1 MKYPGSLHNH
11 TEYSNIRLRDCI
23 IKPQD
28 LIDYAIELNHQVV
41 AITDHECISNAV
53 KVEKYYKKIKEKNPD
68 FKVIL
73 GNEIYLVRDG
83 LTAENFNRQTDRYF
97 HFILLAKDA
106 EGHKQIR
113 EISTRAWMRSYF
125 TRRMRRVPT
134 YYQDLIDIIAKNPGH
149 VIGSTA
155 CLGGFIPTKI
165 LEYRSTFDNNLMKMI
180 KQWLQSMYKLFNGDF
195 YLELQ
200 PSNNE
205 DQKYVNA
212 TLLELSKELN
222 IKYIITTD
230 SHYLKKEDA
239 SIHKAYLN
247 SQDGDREVDAFYA
260 TTYMMSTEEL
270 ESYLTELTEE
280 QIQTAYE
287 NILEIKNKCE
297 DYSLLKPLKIPE
309 LIWKTYSYDEYLK
322 NKYCNLIPNLKT
334 FYESDYK
341 GDQELAKAIVNKI
354 ESDKRLQTQEI
365 YNAVAECLDMTWI
378 SSEVNKTHWSA
389 YYLNLQNIID
399 TCWEAGSI
407 VGPGR
412 GSGVGFILLYLLDI
426 TQINPLWE
434 TVRTYPWR
442 FLNPARVSVLDVD
455 FDIEGGRR
463 AQVLDKFREVYGED
477 RVANVITFGTEK
489 SKSAILTAARGLGID
504 VDEAQYIASL
514 IPADRGLLRTLK
526 QCYYGDKDNGFSPIP
541 LFIKEMDSR
550 PELWQVAQKIEGLV
564 CRSGIHAGGVI
575 FVDEPFTNSTA
586 LMRAPDGTIVTAFD
600 LHDAEAVSLIKYDA
614 LSVEAEDKLHTC
626 IDLLVNAG
634 LVEPGNN
641 LKETYEKVIGVYN
654 LERDDINMWKMVWDH
669 KILSLFQMEKQSGI
683 QGIALTKPQSVE
695 DLAHLNSVIRL
706 MAQEKGAEQPLNKF
720 ARFKNNIELWFAE
733 MRQYG
738 LTAEEIE
745 ILKPYVIGSY
755 GIAESQECFM
765 QLVQIP
771 ECGGFDLN
779 FADRLRKSIA
789 KKNPVEYEAITKE
802 YFEKTTEKGLSK
814 NLCNYVWNVLVA
826 TSRGYGFNLS
836 HTLAYSLVALQ
847 EMNIAYRY
855 PLIYWNCACLI
866 TDSGAIENP
875 KDDEEDSEPKDKKE
889 QNTNYDKIAKAI
901 GKMRDAGVNINI
913 VDINK
918 SAYSFVPD
926 AENNTIWFGLKGM
939 LRIGD
944 DLIDTIIKNRPYSSI
959 KDFYN
964 RVHPN
969 KTAMISLIKGG
980 AFDSLM
986 DRKECMV
993 WYLWEVCDKKQRLTL
1008 QNFPTLIRQNI
1019 VPLDTETRQNAFK
1032 VYEFNRYLK
1041 AQCKYIQDCP
1051 DCYILDRRAL
1061 EYLALT
1067 DRLKMVKDGVFL
1079 NMKEWDK
1086 VYQKNMDIFREWL
1099 KENSSQILEELNYNM
1114 FKTEWDKYATGSY
1127 SAWEMEVL
1135 CFYHHEHELAHVN
1148 FNKYDIRDY
1157 FKLPETPEVART
1169 FYRNGREIPLFT
1181 LTKIVGTCI
1190 AKDKAKGLVAL
1201 LTPTGVVDVKFSKE
1215 YFSLFDKQISVKN
1228 PDGTKTI
1235 VERSWFNR
1243 GNKIMVQGM
1252 RRGDNFV
1259 AKKYASSG
1267 GHQLYKIL
1275 EVKKNGDL
1283 ILTHERNKGEL
1294 EDEGD

>member
-23 IKPQD
+23 IKPHD

-165 LEYRSTFDNNLMKMI
+165 LEYRNTFDNNLMKMI

-309 LIWKTYSYDEYLK
+309 LIWKTYSYDEYLR

-477 RVANVITFGTEK
+477 RIANVITFGTEK

-738 LTAEEIE
+738 LTTEEIE

-875 KDDEEDSEPKDKKE
+875 KDDEEDGEPKDKKE

-918 SAYSFVPD
+918 SADSLVPD

-993 WYLWEVCDKKQRLTL
+993 
-1008 QNFPTLIRQNI
+1008 
-1019 VPLDTETRQNAFK
+1019 
-1032 VYEFNRYLK
+1032 
-1041 AQCKYIQDCP
+1041 
-1051 DCYILDRRAL
+1051 
-1061 EYLALT
+1061 
-1067 DRLKMVKDGVFL
+1067 
-1079 NMKEWDK
+1079 
-1086 VYQKNMDIFREWL
+1086 
-1099 KENSSQILEELNYNM
+1099 
-1114 FKTEWDKYATGSY
+1114 
-1127 SAWEMEVL
+1127 
-1135 CFYHHEHELAHVN
+1135 
-1148 FNKYDIRDY
+1148 
-1157 FKLPETPEVART
+1157 
-1169 FYRNGREIPLFT
+1169 
-1181 LTKIVGTCI
+1181 
-1190 AKDKAKGLVAL
+1190 
-1201 LTPTGVVDVKFSKE
+1201 
-1215 YFSLFDKQISVKN
+1215 
-1228 PDGTKTI
+1228 
-1235 VERSWFNR
+1235 
-1243 GNKIMVQGM
+1243 
-1252 RRGDNFV
+1252 
-1259 AKKYASSG
+1259 
-1267 GHQLYKIL
+1267 
-1275 EVKKNGDL
+1275 
-1283 ILTHERNKGEL
+1283 
-1294 EDEGD
+1294 

>member
-23 IKPQD
+23 IKPHD

-165 LEYRSTFDNNLMKMI
+165 LEYRNTFDNNLMKMI

-334 FYESDYK
+334 FYESNYK

-765 QLVQIP
+765 QLVQVP

-1201 LTPTGVVDVKFSKE
+1201 LTSTGVVDVKFSKE

-1252 RRGDNFV
+1252 RRGDNFI

-1275 EVKKNGDL
+1275 DVKENGDL
-1283 ILTHERNKGEL
+1283 ILTHERYKGEL
-1294 EDEGD
+1294 EDEED

>member
-1 MKYPGSLHNH
+1 MDYPGSLHNH

-28 LIDYAIELNHQVV
+28 LIDYAIELGHSVV
-41 AITDHECISNAV
+41 AITDHDCISNAV
-53 KVEKYYKKIKEKNPD
+53 KVEKYYKKIKKEHPD
-68 FKVIL
+68 FKVVL

-83 LTAENFNRQTDRYF
+83 LTAENYDREYDRYF

-106 EGHKQIR
+106 IGHQQIR
-113 EISTRAWMRSYF
+113 EISTRAWMRSYVS
-125 TRRMRRVPT
+125 RRMRRVPT
-134 YYQDLIDIIAKNPGH
+134 YYQDLIDIIGSNPGH

-155 CLGGFIPTKI
+155 CLGGFIPTK
-165 LEYRSTFDNNLMKMI
+165 LLQWRKTGDSELI
-180 KQWLQSMYKLFNGDF
+180 KNIENWLTSMYKLFDGNF

-200 PSNNE
+200 PSKNDE
-205 DQKYVNA
+205 QIFVNRK
-212 TLLELSKELN
+212 LINLSNLLN

-239 SIHKAYLN
+239 PVHKAYLN

-260 TTYMMSTEEL
+260 TTYMMGTEEL
-270 ESYLTELTEE
+270 ESLLDLDKQEL
-280 QIQTAYE
+280 QTAYH
-287 NILEIKNKCE
+287 NIQEIADMCE
-297 DYSLLKPLKIPE
+297 DYSLLKSLK
-309 LIWKTYSYDEYLK
+309 
-322 NKYCNLIPNLKT
+322 IPNLKWRED
-334 FYESDYK
+334 FKHYIDCQYWYNLIPELEKFVNSPYES
-341 GDQELAKAIVNKI
+341 DQELAYAIVHGINI
-354 ESDKRLQTQEI
+354 HPDLQNEEA
-365 YNAVAECLDMTWI
+365 YNAINSNLEMTWV
-378 SSEVNKTHWSA
+378 SSEVNKARWSA
-389 YYLNLQNIID
+389 YYLNLQKIID
-399 TCWEAGSI
+399 TCWEAGSL

-426 TQINPLWE
+426 TQINPLRE
-434 TVRTYPWR
+434 TVQTKPWR
-442 FLNPARVSVLDVD
+442 FLNPERVSVLDID
-455 FDIEGGRR
+455 FDIEGNRR
-463 AQVLDKFREVYGED
+463 AQVLNKFREVYGED

-514 IPADRGLLRTLK
+514 VPADRGLIRTLK
-526 QCYYGDKDNGFSPIP
+526 QCYYGDKDNDFAPIP
-541 LFIKEMDSR
+541 LFIKEMDEH

-586 LMRAPDGTIVTAFD
+586 LMRAPDGTIITAFD
-600 LHDAEAVSLIKYDA
+600 LHDCEAVSLIKYDA
-614 LSVEAEDKLHTC
+614 LSVEAEDKLHAC
-626 IDLLVNAG
+626 LDLLVADG
-634 LVEPGNN
+634 LVEPGAT
-641 LKETYEKVIGVYN
+641 LKETYDKVLGIYN
-654 LERDDINMWKMVWDH
+654 LERDDPEMWKMVWEH

-706 MAQEKGAEQPLNKF
+706 MAPEKGAEQPLNKY
-720 ARFKNNIELWFAE
+720 ARFKNDINLWYAE
-733 MRQYG
+733 MRQWG
-738 LTAEEIE
+738 LTDTEMDV
-745 ILKPYVIGSY
+745 LKPYVAGSY

-802 YFEKTTEKGLSK
+802 YFEKVAEKGLSK
-814 NLCNYVWNVLVA
+814 NLCNYVWRVLVA

-866 TDSGAIENP
+866 VDSGAIDT
-875 KDDEEDSEPKDKKE
+875 KDDEEDYDYEKKE

-944 DLIDTIIKNRPYSSI
+944 DLIEEIIKNRPYASI

-964 RVHPN
+964 KVHPN
-969 KTAMISLIKGG
+969 KTAMVSLIKGG

-986 DRKECMV
+986 DRTECMI
-993 WYLWEVCDKKQRLTL
+993 WYLWENCDKKSRLTL
-1008 QNFPTLIRQNI
+1008 QNFSTLLKQDL
-1019 VPLDTETRQNAFK
+1019 VPLDTEERISAYR

-1041 AQCKYIQDCP
+1041 AQCKQKNFPLHYV
-1051 DCYILDRRAL
+1051 LDERAL
-1061 EYLALT
+1061 EFLANT
-1067 DRLKMVKDGVFL
+1067 DRLNLLENNNLL
-1079 NMKEWDK
+1079 NMKNWDK
-1086 VYQKNMDIFREWL
+1086 VYQKNMDVFREWL
-1099 KENSSQILEELNYNM
+1099 RKDGEQILQELNFRI
-1114 FKTEWDKYATGSY
+1114 FKDEWNKYAKGSY

-1135 CFYHHEHELAHVN
+1135 CFYHHEHELAHIN
-1148 FNKYDIRDY
+1148 YKKYGIEDY
-1157 FKLPETPEVART
+1157 FSLPEIPEVART
-1169 FYRNGREIPLFT
+1169 FYRGGHQIPLFK
-1181 LTKIVGTCI
+1181 LTKIAGTCI
-1190 AKDKAKGLVAL
+1190 AKDKAKGMVVL

-1215 YFSLFDKQISVKN
+1215 YFSLFDKQISIRN

-1243 GNKIMVQGM
+1243 GNMIMVQGM

-1267 GHQLYKIL
+1267 GHQLYKIV
-1275 EVKKNGDL
+1275 EIKENGDL
-1283 ILTHERNKGEL
+1283 LLTNERNKGEI
-1294 EDEGD
+1294 EEEE

>member
-23 IKPQD
+23 IKPHD

-165 LEYRSTFDNNLMKMI
+165 LEYRNTFDNNLMKMI

-309 LIWKTYSYDEYLK
+309 LIWKTYSYDEYLR

-334 FYESDYK
+334 FYESNYK

-964 RVHPN
+964 RVRPN

-986 DRKECMV
+986 DRKKCMI
-993 WYLWEVCDKKQRLTL
+993 WYLWKVCDKKQKLTL
-1008 QNFPTLIRQNI
+1008 QNFPTLLKQNI
-1019 VPLDTETRQNAFK
+1019 VPLDTEARQEAYK

-1041 AQCKYIQDCP
+1041 TCCRFIKDSP
-1051 DCYILDRRAL
+1051 DHYILDDRAL

-1067 DRLKMVKDGVFL
+1067 DRLNMVTNGKYL
-1079 NMKEWDK
+1079 NMKSWDK
-1086 VYQKNMDIFREWL
+1086 IYQKTMDVFREWL
-1099 KENSSQILEELNYNM
+1099 KQDGPQILEELNYNM
-1114 FKTEWDKYATGSY
+1114 FKTEWDKYAIGSY

-1169 FYRNGREIPLFT
+1169 FYRNGREIPLFA

>member
-1 MKYPGSLHNH
+1 MDYPGSLHNH

-28 LIDYAIELNHQVV
+28 LIDYAIELGHNVV
-41 AITDHECISNAV
+41 AITDHDCISNAV
-53 KVEKYYKKIKEKNPD
+53 KVEKYYKKIKKEHPD

-83 LTAENFNRQTDRYF
+83 LTAENYNREYDRYF

-106 EGHKQIR
+106 IGHQQIR
-113 EISTRAWMRSYF
+113 EISTRAWMRSYVS
-125 TRRMRRVPT
+125 RRMRRVPT
-134 YYQDLIDIIAKNPGH
+134 YYQDLIDIIGSNPGH

-155 CLGGFIPTKI
+155 CLGGFIPTK
-165 LEYRSTFDNNLMKMI
+165 LL
-180 KQWLQSMYKLFNGDF
+180 QWRKTGDSELIENIENWLVSMYKLFDGNF

-200 PSNNE
+200 PSKNE
-205 DQKYVNA
+205 EQIFVNRK
-212 TLLELSKELN
+212 LINLSNLLN

-239 SIHKAYLN
+239 PVHKAYLN

-260 TTYMMSTEEL
+260 TTYMMGTEEL
-270 ESYLTELTEE
+270 EGLLDLDQQEL
-280 QIQTAYE
+280 QIAYH
-287 NILEIKNKCE
+287 NIQEIADMCE
-297 DYSLLKPLKIPE
+297 DYSLLKSLKIPE
-309 LIWKTYSYDEYLK
+309 LTWKEVLSYYSSYPEWFK
-322 NKYCNLIPNLKT
+322 TIPMLET
-334 FYESDYK
+334 FYNSKHEADK
-341 GDQELAKAIVNKI
+341 QLVNAVIHGIKTHP
-354 ESDKRLQTQEI
+354 DLQNEEA
-365 YNAVAECLDMTWI
+365 YNAINSNLEMTWI
-378 SSEVNKTHWSA
+378 SSEVNNARWSA
-389 YYLNLQNIID
+389 YYLNLQKIID
-399 TCWEAGSI
+399 TCWEAGSL

-426 TQINPLWE
+426 TQINPLRE
-434 TVRTYPWR
+434 TVQTKPWR
-442 FLNPARVSVLDVD
+442 FLNPERVSVLDID
-455 FDIEGGRR
+455 FDIEGNRR
-463 AQVLDKFREVYGED
+463 AQVLNKFREVYGED

-514 IPADRGLLRTLK
+514 VPADRGLIRTLK
-526 QCYYGDKDNGFSPIP
+526 QCYYGDKDNDFAPIP
-541 LFIKEMDSR
+541 LFIKEMDEH

-586 LMRAPDGTIVTAFD
+586 LMRAPDGTIITAFD
-600 LHDAEAVSLIKYDA
+600 LHDCEAVSLIKYDA
-614 LSVEAEDKLHTC
+614 LSVEAEDKLHAC
-626 IDLLVNAG
+626 LDLLVADG
-634 LVEPGNN
+634 LVEPGAT
-641 LKETYEKVIGVYN
+641 LKETYDKVLGIYN
-654 LERDDINMWKMVWDH
+654 LERDDPEMWKMVWEH

-706 MAQEKGAEQPLNKF
+706 MAPEKGAEQPLNKY
-720 ARFKNNIELWFAE
+720 ARFKNDINLWYAE
-733 MRQYG
+733 MQQWG
-738 LTAEEIE
+738 LTDAEMEV
-745 ILKPYVIGSY
+745 LKPYVAGSY

-802 YFEKTTEKGLSK
+802 YFEKVAEKGLSK
-814 NLCNYVWNVLVA
+814 NLCNYVWRVLVA

-866 TDSGAIENP
+866 VDSGAIDT
-875 KDDEEDSEPKDKKE
+875 KDDEEDYEYEKKE

-944 DLIDTIIKNRPYSSI
+944 DLIEEIIKNRPYVSV

-964 RVHPN
+964 KVHPN
-969 KTAMISLIKGG
+969 KTAMVSLIKGG

-986 DRKECMV
+986 DRTECMI
-993 WYLWEVCDKKQRLTL
+993 WYLWENCDKKSRLTL
-1008 QNFPTLIRQNI
+1008 QNFSTLLKQDL
-1019 VPLDTETRQNAFK
+1019 VPLDTEERLEAYHT
-1032 VYEFNRYLK
+1032 YEFNRYLK
-1041 AQCKYIQDCP
+1041 AQCKQKNNPLY
-1051 DCYILDRRAL
+1051 YILDERAL
-1061 EYLALT
+1061 EYLANT
-1067 DRLKMVKDGVFL
+1067 DRLNLVEESDLL
-1079 NMKEWDK
+1079 NIKTWDK
-1086 VYQKNMDIFREWL
+1086 VYQKNMDIFRDWL
-1099 KENSSQILEELNYNM
+1099 HQDSEQVLEELNFRI
-1114 FKTEWDKYATGSY
+1114 FKDEWNKYAKGSY

-1135 CFYHHEHELAHVN
+1135 CFYHHEHELAHIN
-1148 FNKYDIRDY
+1148 FKKYGIEDY
-1157 FKLPETPEVART
+1157 FSLSENPEVART
-1169 FYRNGREIPLFT
+1169 FYRGGHQIPLFK

-1190 AKDKAKGLVAL
+1190 AKDKAKGMVVL

-1215 YFSLFDKQISVKN
+1215 YFSLFDKQISVRN
-1228 PDGTKTI
+1228 PDGTKTV

-1243 GNKIMVQGM
+1243 GNMIMVQGM

-1267 GHQLYKIL
+1267 GHQLYKIVGIK
-1275 EVKKNGDL
+1275 ENGDL
-1283 ILTHERNKGEL
+1283 LLTNERYKGEL
-1294 EDEGD
+1294 EDEET

>member
-28 LIDYAIELNHQVV
+28 LIDYAIELDHQVV

-83 LTAENFNRQTDRYF
+83 LTAENFNREYDRYF

-134 YYQDLIDIIAKNPGH
+134 YYQDLVDIIAANPGH

-165 LEYRSTFDNNLMKMI
+165 LEYRRTFDKNLLKMI
-180 KQWLQSMYKLFNGDF
+180 KQWLQSMYRLFDGNF

-212 TLLELSKELN
+212 MLLKLSEELD

-260 TTYMMSTEEL
+260 TTYMMGTEEL

-280 QIQTAYE
+280 QLQTAYQ
-287 NILEIKNKCE
+287 NILEIKDMCE

-309 LIWKTYSYDEYLK
+309 LIWKSYTYNESLK

-334 FYESDYK
+334 FYESEYK
-341 GDQELAKAIVNKI
+341 GDQELAKAIVNKL
-354 ESDKRLQTQEI
+354 ESDKRLQNKET
-365 YNAVAECLDMTWI
+365 YDAVTECLRMTWV

-434 TVRTYPWR
+434 TVKTYPWR

-634 LVEPGNN
+634 LVEPENS

-654 LERDDINMWKMVWDH
+654 LERDDPNMWKMVWEH

-738 LTAEEIE
+738 LTADEIE
-745 ILKPYVIGSY
+745 VLKPYVIGSY

-866 TDSGAIENP
+866 TDSGATENP
-875 KDDEEDSEPKDKKE
+875 KDDEDDDNPKEKKE

-944 DLIDTIIKNRPYSSI
+944 DLIDTIIKNRPYVSV

-964 RVHPN
+964 KVHPN

-986 DRKECMV
+986 DRRECMV

-1019 VPLDTETRQNAFK
+1019 VPLDTEARQNAFK

-1041 AQCKYIQDCP
+1041 AMCKSKDSLTH
-1051 DCYILDRRAL
+1051 YILDDRAL

-1067 DRLKMVKDGVFL
+1067 DRLNMVENGQYL
-1079 NMKEWDK
+1079 NIKTWDK
-1086 VYQKNMDIFREWL
+1086 FYQKTMDVFREWL
-1099 KENSSQILEELNYNM
+1099 KQDGPQVLEKLNYNI
-1114 FKTEWDKYATGSY
+1114 FKAEWDKYATGSY

-1135 CFYHHEHELAHVN
+1135 CFYHHEHELANVN
-1148 FNKYDIRDY
+1148 FAKYGIRDY
-1157 FKLPETPEVART
+1157 FELPETPEVART

-1190 AKDKAKGLVAL
+1190 AKDKAKGLVVL
-1201 LTPTGVVDVKFSKE
+1201 LTPTGVVDVKFAKE

-1267 GHQLYKIL
+1267 GHQLYKII
-1275 EVKKNGDL
+1275 EIKENGDL

-1294 EDEGD
+1294 EEDGD

>member
-1 MKYPGSLHNH
+1 
-11 TEYSNIRLRDCI
+11 
-23 IKPQD
+23 
-28 LIDYAIELNHQVV
+28 
-41 AITDHECISNAV
+41 
-53 KVEKYYKKIKEKNPD
+53 
-68 FKVIL
+68 
-73 GNEIYLVRDG
+73 
-83 LTAENFNRQTDRYF
+83 
-97 HFILLAKDA
+97 
-106 EGHKQIR
+106 
-113 EISTRAWMRSYF
+113 
-125 TRRMRRVPT
+125 
-134 YYQDLIDIIAKNPGH
+134 
-149 VIGSTA
+149 
-155 CLGGFIPTKI
+155 
-165 LEYRSTFDNNLMKMI
+165 
-180 KQWLQSMYKLFNGDF
+180 
-195 YLELQ
+195 
-200 PSNNE
+200 
-205 DQKYVNA
+205 
-212 TLLELSKELN
+212 
-222 IKYIITTD
+222 
-230 SHYLKKEDA
+230 
-239 SIHKAYLN
+239 
-247 SQDGDREVDAFYA
+247 
-260 TTYMMSTEEL
+260 
-270 ESYLTELTEE
+270 
-280 QIQTAYE
+280 
-287 NILEIKNKCE
+287 
-297 DYSLLKPLKIPE
+297 
-309 LIWKTYSYDEYLK
+309 
-322 NKYCNLIPNLKT
+322 
-334 FYESDYK
+334 
-341 GDQELAKAIVNKI
+341 
-354 ESDKRLQTQEI
+354 
-365 YNAVAECLDMTWI
+365 
-378 SSEVNKTHWSA
+378 
-389 YYLNLQNIID
+389 
-399 TCWEAGSI
+399 
-407 VGPGR
+407 
-412 GSGVGFILLYLLDI
+412 
-426 TQINPLWE
+426 
-434 TVRTYPWR
+434 
-442 FLNPARVSVLDVD
+442 
-455 FDIEGGRR
+455 
-463 AQVLDKFREVYGED
+463 
-477 RVANVITFGTEK
+477 
-489 SKSAILTAARGLGID
+489 
-504 VDEAQYIASL
+504 
-514 IPADRGLLRTLK
+514 
-526 QCYYGDKDNGFSPIP
+526 
-541 LFIKEMDSR
+541 MDSR

-738 LTAEEIE
+738 LTTEEIE

-765 QLVQIP
+765 QLVQVP

-1041 AQCKYIQDCP
+1041 AQCKHIRDCP

>member
-23 IKPQD
+23 IKPHD

-165 LEYRSTFDNNLMKMI
+165 LEYRNTFDNNLMKMI

-309 LIWKTYSYDEYLK
+309 LIWKTYSYDEYLR

-334 FYESDYK
+334 FYESNYK

-964 RVHPN
+964 RVRPN

-1041 AQCKYIQDCP
+1041 AQCKHIRDCP

>member
-23 IKPQD
+23 IKPHD

-165 LEYRSTFDNNLMKMI
+165 LEYRNTFDNNLMKMI

-309 LIWKTYSYDEYLK
+309 LIWKTYSYDEYLR

-477 RVANVITFGTEK
+477 RIANVITFGTEK

-738 LTAEEIE
+738 LTTEEIE

-875 KDDEEDSEPKDKKE
+875 KDDEEDGEPKDKKE

-918 SAYSFVPD
+918 SADSLVPD
-926 AENNTIWFGLKGM
+926 AENNTIWFGLKDM

-993 WYLWEVCDKKQRLTL
+993 
-1008 QNFPTLIRQNI
+1008 
-1019 VPLDTETRQNAFK
+1019 
-1032 VYEFNRYLK
+1032 
-1041 AQCKYIQDCP
+1041 
-1051 DCYILDRRAL
+1051 
-1061 EYLALT
+1061 
-1067 DRLKMVKDGVFL
+1067 
-1079 NMKEWDK
+1079 
-1086 VYQKNMDIFREWL
+1086 
-1099 KENSSQILEELNYNM
+1099 
-1114 FKTEWDKYATGSY
+1114 
-1127 SAWEMEVL
+1127 
-1135 CFYHHEHELAHVN
+1135 
-1148 FNKYDIRDY
+1148 
-1157 FKLPETPEVART
+1157 
-1169 FYRNGREIPLFT
+1169 
-1181 LTKIVGTCI
+1181 
-1190 AKDKAKGLVAL
+1190 
-1201 LTPTGVVDVKFSKE
+1201 
-1215 YFSLFDKQISVKN
+1215 
-1228 PDGTKTI
+1228 
-1235 VERSWFNR
+1235 
-1243 GNKIMVQGM
+1243 
-1252 RRGDNFV
+1252 
-1259 AKKYASSG
+1259 
-1267 GHQLYKIL
+1267 
-1275 EVKKNGDL
+1275 
-1283 ILTHERNKGEL
+1283 
-1294 EDEGD
+1294 

>member
-1 MKYPGSLHNH
+1 MEYPGSLHNH

-23 IKPQD
+23 IKPKD
-28 LIDYAIELNHQVV
+28 LIDYAIELGHEVV
-41 AITDHECISNAV
+41 AITDHECVSNAV
-53 KVEKYYKKIKEKNPD
+53 KVEKYYKKIKENNPN

-73 GNEIYLVRDG
+73 GNEIYLVRNS
-83 LTAENFNRQTDRYF
+83 LTAENYNRENDKYY

-106 EGHKQIR
+106 IGHQQIR
-113 EISTRAWMRSYF
+113 EISTRAWLRSYVS
-125 TRRMRRVPT
+125 RRMRRVPT
-134 YYQDLIDIIAKNPGH
+134 YYQDLIDIIGPNPGH

-155 CLGGFIPTKI
+155 CLGGFIPTQ
-165 LEYRSTFDNNLMKMI
+165 LLRYRNSLDATLMKQIKNWLITMNNL
-180 KQWLQSMYKLFNGDF
+180 FDGNF

-205 DQKYVNA
+205 EQKYVN
-212 TLLELSKELN
+212 TSLLRLSKELN

-260 TTYMMSTEEL
+260 TTYMMGTQEL

-280 QIQTAYE
+280 QLQIAYQ
-287 NILEIKNKCE
+287 NIIEIKEKCE

-309 LIWKTYSYDEYLK
+309 LPWKFHSYNEAYRI
-322 NKYCNLIPNLKT
+322 KYEKLIPYLKT
-334 FYESDYK
+334 FYNSEYI
-341 GDQELAKAIVNKI
+341 GDKKLACAIVNKL
-354 ESDKRLQTQEI
+354 ELNEDLQEQHI
-365 YNAVAECLDMTWI
+365 YDAINECLHMTWE
-378 SSEVNKTHWSA
+378 SSEVNKAHWSA

-399 TCWEAGSI
+399 TCWKAGSI

-434 TVRTYPWR
+434 DVHTYPWR

-463 AQVLDKFREVYGED
+463 AQVLNKFREVYGED

-514 IPADRGLLRTLK
+514 VPSDRGLIRTLK
-526 QCYYGDKDNGFSPIP
+526 QCYYGDKENGFEPIP
-541 LFIKEMDSR
+541 LFIKEMDAQ

-564 CRSGIHAGGVI
+564 CRCGIHAGGVI

-586 LMRAPDGTIVTAFD
+586 LMRAPDGTIITAFD
-600 LHDAEAVSLIKYDA
+600 LHDAEACSLIKYDA
-614 LSVEAEDKLHTC
+614 LSVKAKDKLHTC
-626 IDLLVNAG
+626 LDLLVNAG
-634 LVEPGNN
+634 LITPEPT
-641 LKETYEKVIGVYN
+641 LKETYEKVLGIYN
-654 LERDDINMWKMVWDH
+654 LERNDPKMWKMVWEH

-720 ARFKNNIELWFAE
+720 ARFKKNINLWYEE
-733 MRQYG
+733 MRQNG
-738 LTAEEIE
+738 LTEKEIE
-745 ILKPYVIGSY
+745 ILKPYVGGSY

-802 YFEKTTEKGLSK
+802 YFEKTAEKGLSK

-847 EMNIAYRY
+847 EMNIAYKY

-866 TDSGAIENP
+866 VDSGATEN
-875 KDDEEDSEPKDKKE
+875 EEDLEEYDDKKE
-889 QNTNYDKIAKAI
+889 QNTNYDKIAKAV
-901 GKMRDAGVNINI
+901 GKMRDEGVNINL
-913 VDINK
+913 VDINN
-918 SAYSFVPD
+918 STYSFVPD
-926 AENNTIWFGLKGM
+926 EKTNSIWFGLKGM
-939 LRIGD
+939 LRVGD
-944 DLIDTIIKNRPYSSI
+944 DLIEQIIKNRPYTSI
-959 KDFYN
+959 KDFYY
-964 RVHPN
+964 RIKPN
-969 KTAMISLIKGG
+969 KAAMISLIKGG
-980 AFDSLM
+980 AFDSFM
-986 DRKECMV
+986 SRKDNMI
-993 WYLWEVCDKKQRLTL
+993 WFIWETCDKKSKLNL
-1008 QNFPTLIRQNI
+1008 QNMATLNKYNLL
-1019 VPLDTETRQNAFK
+1019 PKTTEEEKMAYRI
-1032 VYEFNRYLK
+1032 YEFNRYLK
-1041 AQCKYIQDCP
+1041 SECKLNTTSYKLDDRAINFLTEINFYNYDVTS
-1051 DCYILDRRAL
+1051 YILDAK
-1061 EYLALT
+1061 T
-1067 DRLKMVKDGVFL
+1067 
-1079 NMKEWDK
+1079 WDK
-1086 VYQKNMDIFREWL
+1086 VYQKWMNVYRNWLSTHQKEVLTTLNNMIFITDW
-1099 KENSSQILEELNYNM
+1099 N
-1114 FKTEWDKYATGSY
+1114 KYALGTY
-1127 SAWEMEVL
+1127 SAWEMETL
-1135 CFYHHEHELAHVN
+1135 CFYYHEHELANVN
-1148 FNKYDIRDY
+1148 FTKYGIQDFNKLSEI
-1157 FKLPETPEVART
+1157 PEVERT
-1169 FYRNGREIPLFT
+1169 FFKGGREIPIFK
-1181 LTKIVGTCI
+1181 LTKIAGTCI
-1190 AKDKAKGLVAL
+1190 AKDKQKGLATI
-1201 LTPTGVVDVKFSKE
+1201 LTTSGVVDVKFSKE
-1215 YFSLFDKQISVKN
+1215 YFSLFDKQISIKN
-1228 PDGTKTI
+1228 SDGTKTV

-1243 GNKIMVQGM
+1243 GNIIMVQGM

-1259 AKKYASSG
+1259 AKKYASTG
-1267 GHQLYKIL
+1267 GHQLYKINQIL
-1275 EVKKNGDL
+1275 DNGDL
-1283 ILTHERNKGEL
+1283 TFQTERHKGDM
-1294 EDEGD
+1294 EDE

>member
-1 MKYPGSLHNH
+1 MDYPGSLHNH

-28 LIDYAIELNHQVV
+28 LIDYAIELGHSVV
-41 AITDHECISNAV
+41 AITDHDCISNAV
-53 KVEKYYKKIKEKNPD
+53 KVEKYYKKIKKEHPD

-83 LTAENFNRQTDRYF
+83 LTAENYNREYDRYF

-106 EGHKQIR
+106 IGHQQIR
-113 EISTRAWMRSYF
+113 EISTRAWMRSYVS
-125 TRRMRRVPT
+125 RRMRRVPT
-134 YYQDLIDIIAKNPGH
+134 YYQDLIDIIGSNPGH

-155 CLGGFIPTKI
+155 CLGGFIPTK
-165 LEYRSTFDNNLMKMI
+165 LLQWRKTGDDELI
-180 KQWLQSMYKLFNGDF
+180 KNIENWLTSMYKLFDGNF

-200 PSNNE
+200 PSKNDE
-205 DQKYVNA
+205 QIFVNRK
-212 TLLELSKELN
+212 LINLSNLLN

-239 SIHKAYLN
+239 PVHKAYLN

-260 TTYMMSTEEL
+260 TTYMMGTEEL
-270 ESYLTELTEE
+270 ESLLDLDKQEL
-280 QIQTAYE
+280 QTAYY
-287 NILEIKNKCE
+287 NIQKIADMCE
-297 DYSLLKPLKIPE
+297 DYSLLKPLKIPN
-309 LIWKTYSYDEYLK
+309 LK
-322 NKYCNLIPNLKT
+322 WREDFKHYIDCQYWYNLIPELEKFVNSP
-334 FYESDYK
+334 YES
-341 GDQELAKAIVNKI
+341 DQELAYAIVHGINI
-354 ESDKRLQTQEI
+354 HPDLQNEEA
-365 YNAVAECLDMTWI
+365 YNAINSNLEMTWV
-378 SSEVNKTHWSA
+378 SSEVNKARWSA
-389 YYLNLQNIID
+389 YYLNLQKIID
-399 TCWEAGSI
+399 TCWEAGSL

-426 TQINPLWE
+426 TQINPLRE
-434 TVRTYPWR
+434 TVQTKPWR
-442 FLNPARVSVLDVD
+442 FLNPERVSVLDID
-455 FDIEGGRR
+455 FDIEGNRR
-463 AQVLDKFREVYGED
+463 AQVLNKFREVYGED
-477 RVANVITFGTEK
+477 RIANVITFGTEK

-514 IPADRGLLRTLK
+514 VPADRGLIRTLK
-526 QCYYGDKDNGFSPIP
+526 QCYYGDKDNDFAPIP
-541 LFIKEMDSR
+541 LFIKEMDEH

-586 LMRAPDGTIVTAFD
+586 LMRAPDGTIITAFD
-600 LHDAEAVSLIKYDA
+600 LHDCEAVSLIKYDA
-614 LSVEAEDKLHTC
+614 LSVEAEDKLHAC
-626 IDLLVNAG
+626 LDLLVADG
-634 LVEPGNN
+634 LVEPEAT
-641 LKETYEKVIGVYN
+641 LKETYDKVLGIYN
-654 LERDDINMWKMVWDH
+654 LERDDPEMWKMVWEH

-706 MAQEKGAEQPLNKF
+706 MAPEKGAEQPLNKY
-720 ARFKNNIELWFAE
+720 ARFKNDINLWYAE
-733 MRQYG
+733 MRQWG
-738 LTAEEIE
+738 LTDAEMDV
-745 ILKPYVIGSY
+745 LKPYVAGSY

-964 RVHPN
+964 RVRPN
-969 KTAMISLIKGG
+969 KTSMISLIKGG

-986 DRKECMV
+986 DRKECMI
-993 WYLWEVCDKKQRLTL
+993 WYLWEVCDKKQKLTL
-1008 QNFPTLIRQNI
+1008 QNFPTLLKQNI
-1019 VPLDTETRQNAFK
+1019 VPLDTEVRQEAYK
-1032 VYEFNRYLK
+1032 IYEFNRYLK
-1041 AQCKYIQDCP
+1041 TCCRFIKDSP
-1051 DCYILDRRAL
+1051 DHYILDDRAL
-1061 EYLALT
+1061 EYLALSDHLNMVT
-1067 DRLKMVKDGVFL
+1067 DGKYL
-1079 NMKEWDK
+1079 NMKSWDK
-1086 VYQKNMDIFREWL
+1086 IYQKTMDVFREWL
-1099 KENSSQILEELNYNM
+1099 KQDGPQILEQLNYNM

>member
-1 MKYPGSLHNH
+1 
-11 TEYSNIRLRDCI
+11 
-23 IKPQD
+23 
-28 LIDYAIELNHQVV
+28 
-41 AITDHECISNAV
+41 
-53 KVEKYYKKIKEKNPD
+53 
-68 FKVIL
+68 
-73 GNEIYLVRDG
+73 
-83 LTAENFNRQTDRYF
+83 
-97 HFILLAKDA
+97 
-106 EGHKQIR
+106 
-113 EISTRAWMRSYF
+113 
-125 TRRMRRVPT
+125 
-134 YYQDLIDIIAKNPGH
+134 
-149 VIGSTA
+149 
-155 CLGGFIPTKI
+155 
-165 LEYRSTFDNNLMKMI
+165 
-180 KQWLQSMYKLFNGDF
+180 
-195 YLELQ
+195 
-200 PSNNE
+200 
-205 DQKYVNA
+205 
-212 TLLELSKELN
+212 
-222 IKYIITTD
+222 
-230 SHYLKKEDA
+230 
-239 SIHKAYLN
+239 
-247 SQDGDREVDAFYA
+247 
-260 TTYMMSTEEL
+260 
-270 ESYLTELTEE
+270 
-280 QIQTAYE
+280 
-287 NILEIKNKCE
+287 
-297 DYSLLKPLKIPE
+297 
-309 LIWKTYSYDEYLK
+309 
-322 NKYCNLIPNLKT
+322 
-334 FYESDYK
+334 
-341 GDQELAKAIVNKI
+341 
-354 ESDKRLQTQEI
+354 
-365 YNAVAECLDMTWI
+365 
-378 SSEVNKTHWSA
+378 
-389 YYLNLQNIID
+389 
-399 TCWEAGSI
+399 
-407 VGPGR
+407 
-412 GSGVGFILLYLLDI
+412 
-426 TQINPLWE
+426 
-434 TVRTYPWR
+434 
-442 FLNPARVSVLDVD
+442 
-455 FDIEGGRR
+455 
-463 AQVLDKFREVYGED
+463 
-477 RVANVITFGTEK
+477 
-489 SKSAILTAARGLGID
+489 
-504 VDEAQYIASL
+504 
-514 IPADRGLLRTLK
+514 
-526 QCYYGDKDNGFSPIP
+526 
-541 LFIKEMDSR
+541 
-550 PELWQVAQKIEGLV
+550 
-564 CRSGIHAGGVI
+564 
-575 FVDEPFTNSTA
+575 
-586 LMRAPDGTIVTAFD
+586 
-600 LHDAEAVSLIKYDA
+600 
-614 LSVEAEDKLHTC
+614 
-626 IDLLVNAG
+626 
-634 LVEPGNN
+634 
-641 LKETYEKVIGVYN
+641 
-654 LERDDINMWKMVWDH
+654 
-669 KILSLFQMEKQSGI
+669 
-683 QGIALTKPQSVE
+683 
-695 DLAHLNSVIRL
+695 
-706 MAQEKGAEQPLNKF
+706 
-720 ARFKNNIELWFAE
+720 
-733 MRQYG
+733 
-738 LTAEEIE
+738 
-745 ILKPYVIGSY
+745 
-755 GIAESQECFM
+755 M

-964 RVHPN
+964 RVRPN

-980 AFDSLM
+980 AFDGLM
-986 DRKECMV
+986 DRKECMI
-993 WYLWEVCDKKQRLTL
+993 WYLWEVCDKKQKLTL
-1008 QNFPTLIRQNI
+1008 QNFPTLLKQNI
-1019 VPLDTETRQNAFK
+1019 VPLDTEARQEAYK

-1041 AQCKYIQDCP
+1041 TCCRFIKDSS
-1051 DCYILDRRAL
+1051 DHYILDDRAL
-1061 EYLALT
+1061 EYLALS
-1067 DRLKMVKDGVFL
+1067 DRLNMVTDGKYL
-1079 NMKEWDK
+1079 NMKSWDK
-1086 VYQKNMDIFREWL
+1086 IYQKTMDVFREWL
-1099 KENSSQILEELNYNM
+1099 KQDGPQILEQLNYNM
-1114 FKTEWDKYATGSY
+1114 FKTEWDKYAIGSY